1 MVRGPLQLAEQH
13 GLAGEAPE
21 TVMSPLALGAQAP
34 LQSCAALQGSQ
45 DDDVGKHRELTVI
58 LYVYLYLVSHS

>member
-1 MVRGPLQLAEQH
+1 M
-13 GLAGEAPE
+13 
-21 TVMSPLALGAQAP
+21 VMSPLALGAQAP
-34 LQSCAALQGSQ
+34 LQSCAALRGSR